1 VRECPRC
8 GHECLYTS
16 AEGLEVEHSVMKD
29 LSMKLTS
36 VSKTD
41 DPSALDEAKE
51 TLKKLRKIN
60 RRWNIP
66 ELDDFLNKRQKE
78 LFF

>member
-1 VRECPRC
+1 
-8 GHECLYTS
+8 
-16 AEGLEVEHSVMKD
+16 MKD
-29 LSMKLTS
+29 LSKKLTS
-36 VSKTD
+36 VLKND

-51 TLKKLRKIN
+51 IIKKLRKIN

-66 ELDDFLNKRQKE
+66 ELDDFLNKRQQE

>member
-1 VRECPRC
+1 M
-8 GHECLYTS
+8 
-16 AEGLEVEHSVMKD
+16 EHSVMKD

-41 DPSALDEAKE
+41 APSALDEAKE
-51 TLKKLRKIN
+51 ILKKLRKIN
-60 RRWNIP
+60 LRWNIQ
-66 ELDDFLNKRQKE
+66 ELDDFLNTRQKE